1 MAQYIL
7 LLTLLPDGREAMVA
21 NPRHLIQAA
30 NQTEING
37 VTWLGLYAVL
47 GRYDFV
53 SILDAPDN
61 ESAARFSLELGHRAG
76 AHIETM
82 PAVPIGTLGH
92 SGREGVG
99 TEPER
104 MVHPVS

>member
-7 LLTLLPDGREAMVA
+7 LITLAPLGREAMVS

-30 NQTEING
+30 NQTEHNG
-37 VTWLGLYAVL
+37 VTWLGLYGVL

-61 ESAARFSLELGHRAG
+61 EAAARFSLELGHRAG
-76 AHIETM
+76 AHIETL
-82 PAVPIGTLGH
+82 PAVPVGVLGGAEH
-92 SGREGVG
+92 DGAGS
-99 TEPER
+99 TEPESILR
-104 MVHPVS
+104 NA